1 MSYPGALSTAGFPWL
16 YTKYELDTVD
26 RLDCKSYKAR
36 CLVLT
41 NTCGQKT
48 HQYVSKAEA
57 ILSHEQWKQKLA
69 HGGQFE
75 GGI

>member
-16 YTKYELDTVD
+16 CTKSELDTAD

-57 ILSHEQWKQKLA
+57 TLTHEQREQKLEA
-69 HGGQFE
+69 EAGPQWAV
-75 GGI
+75 